1 MVSRFW
7 AGDPDLPGGV
17 VSYCDNGYCGHQE
30 SDHNG
35 DRGNCTAEVTD
46 LYGTWQCMCV
56 GWVVDPDA

>member
-1 MVSRFW
+1 M
-7 AGDPDLPGGV
+7 
-17 VSYCDNGYCGHQE
+17 SYCDNGYCGHQE